1 MSGIKYD
8 LDKPQMYL
16 LPPRATLEVGKVLT
30 YGAHKYSPENWKL
43 LDNLQERYTSA
54 CLRHILAE
62 MSGEEVDSETNLS
75 HLAHAICCLLFKL
88 EVKLSGESK
97 SEGRRE
103 SDFSK
108 HSESDRATESIERR
122 IQAYHQKRG
131 V

>member
-62 MSGEEVDSETNLS
+62 MTGEENDEETNLS
-75 HLAHAICCLLFKL
+75 HLAHAICCLMFKL
-88 EVKLSGESK
+88 EVRLSDKSK
-97 SEGRRE
+97 EEGRRE
-103 SDFSK
+103 SLPSE
-108 HSESDRATESIERR
+108 HSESNPVAEPVQRR
-122 IQAYHQKRG
+122 SQSNNKKG
-131 V
+131 SV